1 MYGFLCRKNITD
13 QTQQPIQ
20 IGVQIANNEK
30 YDSDNDD
37 SSSSFDGKD
46 VSSEN
51 EIWYNYCFSVFYNS
65 DILNDTDV

>member
-20 IGVQIANNEK
+20 IGVQMANDEK

-51 EIWYNYCFSVFYNS
+51 
-65 DILNDTDV
+65 